1 VTLGH
6 IGSYGSK
13 MSVQH
18 CKYMHKYVT
27 FSIKHKKMEILV
39 NIYKNWLDDVK
50 VGTMSMEEF
59 MEIENNLVEEMKMVW
74 VKLGFWK
81 WMIRLMDFKT
91 CCFVFGFFKAYSEGG
106 SLGYKR
112 GLNIF
117 SLT

>member
-1 VTLGH
+1 
-6 IGSYGSK
+6 
-13 MSVQH
+13 M
-18 CKYMHKYVT
+18 
-27 FSIKHKKMEILV
+27 

-81 WMIRLMDFKT
+81 WMIRLMDFKI
-91 CCFVFGFFKAYSEGG
+91 CCYVFGFLKAYSEGG